1 MKKFMISL
9 AIASIA
15 MVSYAQETV
24 SEVVV
29 PTLKNS
35 VVTNS
40 FWSNWFV
47 SVNGGYQVFNGAR
60 TNGESMFDHG
70 TPAVSVN
77 FGKWHTPGFGWRI
90 GYNGW
95 ELKSYEDAD
104 KCDFYN
110 VHMDMLFNL
119 SNLLC
124 GYNESRIWNA
134 IPYVGLG
141 YGANVDVKGASGNG
155 KAGSLTANF
164 GLLNT
169 FRVAKH
175 WAVNFELSGMMA
187 KNGFGGWASHHNG
200 YDMLFAAQVGVTYKF
215 NRVGW
220 DNAPDLDAIMA
231 MNAAALAEL
240 NAQLQAKEAENAQLK
255 SQLAAAKAALAKAQD
270 RIKQLEAE
278 PKFVDVAQSVFFAF
292 NSSKVASKKEIINLQ
307 SLANAAKNAGLKL
320 SVVGYADS
328 ATGSASYNQK
338 LSEARAK
345 AVAAELVKLGVAE
358 SDLVVEGKGG
368 VDAEKP
374 ARLNRRVII
383 SIVK

>member
-1 MKKFMISL
+1 MISL

-35 VVTNS
+35 VITNG
-40 FWSNWFV
+40 FWSNWFI
-47 SVNGGYQVFNGAR
+47 SVNGGYQLYNGVV

-70 TPAVSVN
+70 TPAISAN
-77 FGKWHTPGFGWRI
+77 LGKWHTPGFGWRI
-90 GYNGW
+90 SYNGW
-95 ELKSYEDAD
+95 EFKALEDAD
-104 KCDFYN
+104 EQSFYN
-110 VHMDMLFNL
+110 VHFDAMFNL

-124 GYNESRIWNA
+124 GYNEKRVWNF
-134 IPYVGLG
+134 IPYLGMG
-141 YGANVDVKGASGNG
+141 YGANLDGEGASGNG
-155 KAGSLTANF
+155 KVGSLTANF
-164 GLLNT
+164 GILNT
-169 FRVAKH
+169 FRIAKH
-175 WAVNFELSGMMA
+175 WAINLELSGMMA
-187 KNGFGGWASHHNG
+187 KNGFSTLTNGHNG
-200 YDMLFAAQVGVTYKF
+200 YDMMFAAQLGITYKF
-215 NRVGW
+215 NKVGW
-220 DNAPDLDAIMA
+220 ENTPDVDAIMA

-255 SQLAAAKAALAKAQD
+255 SQLSAAKAALAKAQD

-278 PKFVDVAQSVFFAF
+278 PKYVDVAQSVFFAF

-307 SLANAAKNAGLKL
+307 SLADAAKNAGVKL

-328 ATGSASYNQK
+328 ATGSAEYNQK
-338 LSEARAK
+338 LSERRAQ
-345 AVAAELVKLGVAE
+345 AVAEELVKLGVAE
-358 SDLVVEGKGG
+358 SQLVVEGKGG
-368 VDAEKP
+368 VDAESP